1 MGSAITVYI
10 VSLVMFGSALVLALL
25 ICSVP
30 RSAIELSVAAVALL
44 GIILSLLSWFLFILM
59 VNYSGELSFLSELIR
74 HSDVNKDLNIF
85 HGSTTRRFEYF
96 DSSISSIVEAL
107 PFGGVTNVTG
117 SLPIS
122 LVLNLGLLGAAA
134 YFALL
139 VMLKR

>member
-1 MGSAITVYI
+1 
-10 VSLVMFGSALVLALL
+10 MFGSVLVLALL
-25 ICSVP
+25 IYSVP
-30 RSAIELSVAAVALL
+30 RLAIELSVAAVALL
-44 GIILSLLSWFLFILM
+44 GIIFSLLSWFLFILM

-117 SLPIS
+117 SLPIP
-122 LVLNLGLLGAAA
+122 LVRNLGLLGAAA
-134 YFALL
+134 YFTLT
-139 VMLKR
+139 VILKR